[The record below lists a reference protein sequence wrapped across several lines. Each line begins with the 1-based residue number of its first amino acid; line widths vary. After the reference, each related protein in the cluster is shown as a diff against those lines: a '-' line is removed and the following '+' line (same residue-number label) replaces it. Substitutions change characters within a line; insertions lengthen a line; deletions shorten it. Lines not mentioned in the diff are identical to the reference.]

1 MIPFRLIATVA
12 APLLLA
18 YPAFAEDMPTLMT
31 SPTPDSGS
39 SIQWNTPGNGSA
51 PPAQQTGPATPPA
64 KPSPP
69 SSTLAPG
76 STIHFSDDPPAPGQ
90 TVPTVTAVPSSPGN
104 GTVTPVSPG
113 GTLPPGTTIHW
124 GDAPSSPPSVGAPP
138 PVGAFVA
145 PDVRWRSVV
154 RGDRV
159 EIEIIDPAAFYRVER
174 VDLVAPDGREYAA
187 QELTRI
193 APSRD
198 IPVRESGTFGIG
210 GWGGS
215 SSGVGM
221 GVGMGFPIGGRSSPP
236 PDPDRNFART
246 VAHIILND
254 PDSYRRTA
262 SAWSVKVRL
271 LDPSGVSSTARFAA
285 PLPPRS

>member
-1 MIPFRLIATVA
+1 MIPFRLIAAVT
-12 APLLLA
+12 APLLFVM
-18 YPAFAEDMPTLMT
+18 PAFADDLPVFT
-31 SPTPDSGS
+31 SPTPDSGAT
-39 SIQWNTPGNGSA
+39 INWNTPGSVTA
-51 PPAQQTGPATPPA
+51 PPAQPTGPTAPPA

-90 TVPTVTAVPSSPGN
+90 AVPTVTAVPSSPSN
-104 GTVTPVSPG
+104 GTVTPVPPNG
-113 GTLPPGTTIHW
+113 TTLPPGTTIRW
-124 GDAPSSPPSVGAPP
+124 GDAPSSPP
-138 PVGAFVA
+138 PVGAFLA
-145 PDVRWRSVV
+145 PDLRWRSVV

-159 EIEIIDPAAFYRVER
+159 EIEVIDPAAFYRVEQ

-198 IPVRESGTFGIG
+198 MPVRERATFGVG

-221 GVGMGFPIGGRSSPP
+221 GVGTSFPIGGRPVPP

-246 VAHIILND
+246 IAHIILSD
-254 PDSYRRTA
+254 PASYHRTA
-262 SAWSVKVRL
+262 SAWSVKVHL

>member
-1 MIPFRLIATVA
+1 
-12 APLLLA
+12 
-18 YPAFAEDMPTLMT
+18 
-31 SPTPDSGS
+31 
-39 SIQWNTPGNGSA
+39 
-51 PPAQQTGPATPPA
+51 
-64 KPSPP
+64 
-69 SSTLAPG
+69 
-76 STIHFSDDPPAPGQ
+76 
-90 TVPTVTAVPSSPGN
+90 
-104 GTVTPVSPG
+104 
-113 GTLPPGTTIHW
+113 
-124 GDAPSSPPSVGAPP
+124 VGAPP
-138 PVGAFVA
+138 PAGAFVA
-145 PDVRWRSVV
+145 PDLRWRSAV

-159 EIEIIDPAAFYRVER
+159 EIEIIDPAAFYRVEQ

-198 IPVRESGTFGIG
+198 LPDRERGTFGIG

-221 GVGMGFPIGGRSSPP
+221 GVGLGFPIGGRPSPP

-246 VAHIILND
+246 IASIILSD
-254 PDSYRRTA
+254 PVAYRRTA